1 MKYFR
6 RRRRRRR
13 EAELT
18 VSHHHVGHLLP
29 DGGVPGSSLVLDG
42 LPVHA
47 HLETPPEPTAPTLV
61 TVGLVYHTALPL
73 PTLAPVLSAPSDGPL
88 EEPRTPVTR
97 EDPVVLPGREIPA
110 HLAGNIVQDTTTGTA
125 GVLRAES
132 ILLQKIFHRKKYF
145 KPFKPLL
152 TTVKAQA
159 CAGETL

>member
-1 MKYFR
+1 MKLGLYVLLPGDGVEVYKVR
-6 RRRRRRR
+6 RSDQVR
-13 EAELT
+13 
-18 VSHHHVGHLLP
+18 HLLP
-29 DGGVPGSSLVLDG
+29 DGGVPGSPLVLDG

-125 GVLRAES
+125 GVLRAEN

-145 KPFKPLL
+145 KPFKLR
-152 TTVKAQA
+152 TGGGGVGGGQS
-159 CAGETL
+159 